1 MIDWQLSI
9 GSLVMGGPPGSNDYI
24 VSSVDGF
31 GIPAVR
37 NGDTDRPA
45 DVGGFFGRDFVGS
58 RTVTAVVVVDCDT
71 PSDALDALDALIA
84 EWQVLTPDT
93 TTTKPLTV
101 QRPGR
106 AAQRWNGRPRRAVV
120 DDSMIGAGVITV
132 TLEYAAADP
141 RIYEDALNTL
151 TTGLESPGVGRTY
164 PLTFPRVYG
173 AGGADGIVQVVN
185 AGTFATRPV
194 VTITG
199 PCDSPAVLNDTTGE
213 ALTSTLTLG
222 AADVLVVDFDQ
233 RQVTLNGAQRWD
245 LTSDSSWWELAPG
258 TTQVRF
264 TASAFVAGAAMS
276 IAWRSA
282 WIG

>member
-1 MIDWQLSI
+1 MLDWQLSI
-9 GSLVMGGPPGSNDYI
+9 GSLVMGGPPGANDYV

-45 DVGGFFGRDFVGS
+45 DVGGYYGRDFVGS
-58 RTVTAVVVVDCDT
+58 RTVTAVVTVNCDT
-71 PSDALDALDALIA
+71 PSDALDAVDALIA
-84 EWQVLTPDT
+84 EWQVTTPDSV
-93 TTTKPLTV
+93 TTKPLSV

-106 AAQRWNGRPRRAVV
+106 DAQRWNGRPRRAAV
-120 DDSMIGAGVITV
+120 DDSMIGAGVAVV
-132 TLEYAAADP
+132 TLEYAVADP
-141 RIYEDALNTL
+141 RIYSDALSTL
-151 TTGLESPGVGRTY
+151 STGLESTGVGRTY
-164 PLTFPRVYG
+164 PLTFPRVFG
-173 AGGADGIVQVVN
+173 TDGTPGVVQVVN
-185 AGTFATRPV
+185 AGNFGTRPV

-199 PCDSPAVLNDTTGE
+199 PCNSPAVLNDATGE

-222 AADVLVVDFDQ
+222 ASDVLVVDFDQ
-233 RQVTLNGAQRWD
+233 RQITLNGAQRWD

-264 TASAFVAGAAMS
+264 AAAAFVVGAQMS

-282 WIG
+282 WAG